1 MDTVAESES
10 PYTNNYI
17 DNIVKMENTIME
29 ESNLGEKE
37 WDAGMELALLNA
49 ISRCKPVGIHKHFR
63 IISVQRQFNQHSPV
77 PCSIKEIW
85 QRLGDF
91 YGMSALDELE
101 EEDEEQEEEEREE
114 QEKRKGDIKSEF
126 SLPLDDYEQLISEH
140 RQDDQSISSMR
151 EESDT
156 TGSPVLPPTKR
167 TRTGKRDSSPANSVA
182 DSITSNNTPEPEEGK
197 PSRKSS
203 RANSKSTPEPANR
216 NGGRRAGRSASNASS
231 TNNRGTKRQ
240 TKRK

>member
-1 MDTVAESES
+1 MDTAAESES
-10 PYTNNYI
+10 HYASNHL
-17 DNIVKMENTIME
+17 DNIVKVENTMME
-29 ESNLGEKE
+29 ESDLSEKE

-49 ISRCKPVGIHKHFR
+49 ISRCKPV
-63 IISVQRQFNQHSPV
+63 
-77 PCSIKEIW
+77 
-85 QRLGDF
+85 GDF

-140 RQDDQSISSMR
+140 RQDDQSVSSMR

-156 TGSPVLPPTKR
+156 AGSPILPPTKR
-167 TRTGKRDSSPANSVA
+167 IRSSKRDSSPTNSVA

-197 PSRKSS
+197 PPRKSS

-216 NGGRRAGRSASNASS
+216 NGGRRAGRSASNAST
-231 TNNRGTKRQ
+231 TNNRGNKRQ